1 MIGRTRNGRA
11 LLHFFFFLYMNR
23 SDHFQASPPTHLTT
37 PLRLL
42 FSFGFWGIDFVTRE
56 LEDPYGMDKNDLDIK
71 GVVADVFAT
80 IDDDFNIQPTS
91 YQSMKSMTYNSTGS
105 IASQNSPADV
115 KTPLV

>member
-1 MIGRTRNGRA
+1 
-11 LLHFFFFLYMNR
+11 
-23 SDHFQASPPTHLTT
+23 
-37 PLRLL
+37 
-42 FSFGFWGIDFVTRE
+42 
-56 LEDPYGMDKNDLDIK
+56 MDKNDLDIK

-91 YQSMKSMTYNSTGS
+91 YQLTKAMTYNSTGS